1 MKKSLLAI
9 AALTAF
15 AGAAQAQSSVT
26 IYGLLDVGIMG
37 QSNSNMLNGS
47 TGGTSAGYGGPGS
60 GTAPRNGNS
69 FGFMQGGQSASRL
82 GFKGMED
89 IGGGSKVIFT
99 LEQGVNT
106 DNGSQYASGL
116 PGNGSTTK
124 GMGNLSNTGDS
135 SNQGQLFN
143 RGAFAGV
150 QNDKW
155 GTLTLGRQQTLML
168 DNIGGYDP
176 VNAQQFSP
184 LAFSGQFGGG
194 GTTDNA
200 RANGALKLKEKI
212 MGFDVNA
219 LYAPGGYAGNNG
231 VGTRLEGQIGYETA
245 KWGIQA
251 ITSFQEDATALAGVS
266 YGASLPTSG
275 TIVSP
280 TGSTLAGT
288 NQVNAIVYN
297 TRSTQLT
304 AKWAPLDKLWL
315 KGGFQYQNL
324 GTPSN
329 FQYVSGQPVL
339 PNGSGFSVFSYQAA
353 TAPQIKNTFWLGANY
368 DFTPAVKGSLGYYQQ
383 NINQNGSGVNQAAGT
398 AATGAQKGRIT
409 FISAMAEYYL
419 SKRTNLYAAAS
430 QVNFTGATVTN
441 SQGFTGGPTSSTINQ
456 QFTYGLGMRH
466 TF

>member
-9 AALTAF
+9 AAMTAF

-26 IYGLLDVGIMG
+26 VYGLLDVGIMG

-47 TGGTSAGYGGPGS
+47 TGGTSAGYGASSSSSYPK
-60 GTAPRNGNS
+60 NGNS
-69 FGFMQGGQSASRL
+69 FGFMQGGESASRL

-106 DNGSQYASGL
+106 DNGSQFASGL
-116 PGNGSTTK
+116 PGNGKTTT
-124 GMGNLSNTGDS
+124 GMGNMSNTGDS

-150 QNDKW
+150 ENDKW

-194 GTTDNA
+194 GTTDNG

-251 ITSFQEDATALAGVS
+251 LTSFQEDATALAGAS
-266 YGASLPTSG
+266 YGQALAAG
-275 TIVSP
+275 AVSP
-280 TGSTLAGT
+280 TGSATAGT
-288 NQVNAIVYN
+288 NQVTATVYN

-304 AKWAPLDKLWL
+304 AKWTPLDKLWL

-329 FQYVSGQPVL
+329 VQYVQGQPVL
-339 PNGSGFSVFSYQAA
+339 PNGSGFSVFSYAAA
-353 TAPQIKNTFWLGANY
+353 TTPLIRNTWWLGANY
-368 DFTPAVKGSLGYYQQ
+368 DFTPAIKGSLGYYQQ
-383 NINQNGSGVNQAAGT
+383 NANQNATTLAGRT
-398 AATGAQKGRIT
+398 TY
-409 FISAMAEYYL
+409 ISAMAEYYL

-430 QVNFTGATVTN
+430 QVNFTGSAVGAASYSNANVQPTVV
-441 SQGFTGGPTSSTINQ
+441 NQ